1 MRKVKRSFK
10 TNNKMNERSF
20 YCFLVFWQAKNI
32 KKVRLFLTALLNSE
46 LHSNHYATR
55 H

>member
-10 TNNKMNERSF
+10 TNNKMNEHSF

-46 LHSNHYATR
+46 LHSNHHTAY

>member
-1 MRKVKRSFK
+1 
-10 TNNKMNERSF
+10 MNIENECTF
-20 YCFLVFWQAKNI
+20 ILLIFHFLASENI